1 MSRRPW
7 LSILVLALLPF
18 GSACGE
24 AGDIGSRL
32 HAGAS
37 VVSEAEEAD
46 LRAVALREGISY
58 EEAVW
63 RFGWQDDLGRV
74 LARISQDYP
83 NDYTSSAFRDD
94 RSAVV
99 RFLGGVPRKA
109 QALLDEFSEAY
120 DVKIVVETGS
130 GYNQKALEEAVPRVH
145 YALFCAEGVDNA
157 RTAPDEGV
165 IRLTVQLSV
174 DAPDSLMD
182 DLRHI
187 AQAALKSGAHQG
199 MSVVVREW
207 PRWRGSMGGYPEPD
221 PDDPKGSVCDD

>member
-1 MSRRPW
+1 MSRRLW
-7 LSILVLALLPF
+7 LPILALALLSF
-18 GSACGE
+18 GTACGE
-24 AGDIGSRL
+24 AGDIRSRL
-32 HAGAS
+32 HAGPP

-46 LRAVALREGISY
+46 LRAVAQREGISY

-74 LARISQDYP
+74 IARISQDYP
-83 NDYTSSAFRDD
+83 DDYASSAFRDD

-99 RFLGGVPRKA
+99 RFLGGVPEEA
-109 QALLDEFSEAY
+109 QTLLDEFSEAY

-130 GYNQKALEEAVPRVH
+130 GYNERDLSEAVPRVH
-145 YALFCAEGVDNA
+145 YALFCTEGVDNA
-157 RTAPDEGV
+157 STAPDEGV
-165 IRLTVQLSV
+165 IKSTVQLSD

-182 DLRHI
+182 DLRQI
-187 AQAALKSGAHQG
+187 ALAALESGAHQG

-221 PDDPKGSVCDD
+221 PDNPKGNVCDE